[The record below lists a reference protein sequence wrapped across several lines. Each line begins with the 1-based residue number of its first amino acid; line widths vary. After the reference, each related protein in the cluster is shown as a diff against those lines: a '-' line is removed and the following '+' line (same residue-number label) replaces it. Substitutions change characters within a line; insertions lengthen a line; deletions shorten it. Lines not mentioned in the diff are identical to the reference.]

1 MAQKRDYA
9 KNPPQKLTEL
19 NKDSMLDY
27 VVANKEDDIA
37 WIVDLF
43 DNNIE
48 KKTYNFDTNG
58 GAHKKGE
65 EYDGYNMKVIREQFA
80 KRYFSSLLEKK
91 KKKQTGGF
99 DKRLEELRKQIKN
112 KNTD

>member
-1 MAQKRDYA
+1 MALKRDYA

-27 VVANKEDDIA
+27 VVGLGKDEDIA

-43 DNNIE
+43 DSNKE
-48 KKTYNFDTNG
+48 KKVYNFDTNG
-58 GAHKKGE
+58 GTHKKGE
-65 EYDGYNMKVIREQFA
+65 EYEGYNMKVIREEFA
-80 KRYFSSLLEKK
+80 KRYFSHLLEKK

-99 DKRLEELRKQIKN
+99 DKRLAELRKQIK
-112 KNTD
+112 K